1 MTQLFKPR
9 ITEEAIASVADV
21 LRSGWIGLGP
31 KTAEFEAAFAEVVGA
46 NYAVGV
52 NSATAGLHLAMVL
65 AGVGPGDEV
74 ITTPITFV
82 STNHA
87 ILYQGATPV
96 FADVQPETGNIDPDC
111 VRVLITKKTRAIV
124 CVHYGGYPCELDALY
139 DLASQHGLALIEDAA
154 HACGSSCYDRPI
166 GSLGTAV
173 FSFHAVKNLPV
184 GDGGMVTVQDEADY
198 KRLKRLRW
206 LGIDKDTYSR
216 TVADAG
222 RYAWEYDVP
231 EVGFKYHMNDI
242 SAAIGLAMLKQL
254 PEDNK
259 RRRQI
264 ARLYDA
270 GLRHAD
276 IIRKPPLSDDT
287 MVTAQH
293 LYAIQARRRNE
304 LIAHLK
310 AHDIAPGV
318 HYIPNNTFPMYRG
331 CRGETPCAW
340 ELGETLLSLPMHVLL
355 TDAEVGRIIDVIT
368 AGW

>member
-1 MTQLFKPR
+1 MIQLFKPR

-31 KTAEFEAAFAEVVGA
+31 KTAEFEAAFAEMVGA

-74 ITTPITFV
+74 ITTPLTFV

-96 FADVQPETGNIDPDC
+96 FADVRPETGNIDPDS
-111 VRVLITKKTRAIV
+111 VASLITDKTRAIV
-124 CVHYGGYPCELDALY
+124 CVHYGGYPCEVDTLY
-139 DLASQHGLALIEDAA
+139 GLADRHGLTLIEDAA
-154 HACGSSCYDRPI
+154 HACGSSCFGSPI
-166 GSLGTAV
+166 GSLGLAV

-184 GDGGMVTVQDEADY
+184 GDGGMVTVQNEADY
-198 KRLKRLRW
+198 RRLKRLRW

-216 TVADAG
+216 TVADTG

-242 SAAIGLAMLKQL
+242 AAAIGLAMLKQL
-254 PEDNK
+254 PEDNA

-264 ARLYDA
+264 ARMYDL
-270 GLRHAD
+270 GLRHPD
-276 IIRKPPLSDDT
+276 IIRRPPVST
-287 MVTAQH
+287 GCMVTAQH
-293 LYAIQARRRNE
+293 LYAIQVRRRND

-331 CRGETPCAW
+331 CRGETPCAMV
-340 ELGETLLSLPMHVLL
+340 LADTLLSLPMHVLL
-355 TDAEVGRIIDVIT
+355 TDAEVGRIIEVIN